1 MEEWIY
7 RGDVYVSFK
16 TGLER
21 ILKLFFRSTIFLS
34 LSGNFIALG
43 NSFLFKIERLVRH
56 FGQTSNDA
64 SGVVYE
70 FESVNS

>member
-43 NSFLFKIERLVRH
+43 NSFLFKIERLVHH
-56 FGQTSNDA
+56 FGQNDA